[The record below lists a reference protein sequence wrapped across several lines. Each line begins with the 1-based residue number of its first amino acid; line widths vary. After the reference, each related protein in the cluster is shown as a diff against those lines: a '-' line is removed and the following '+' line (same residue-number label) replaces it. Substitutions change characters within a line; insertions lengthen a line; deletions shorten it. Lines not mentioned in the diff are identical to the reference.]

1 MYKFTNGLVVFDE
14 KTRDEYIKMGYRL
27 VEVKKEVVNEENKIG
42 NEFVNKFNQPSKKR
56 TGKNIKRI

>member
-42 NEFVNKFNQPSKKR
+42 NEFVNKFNQSSKKR